1 MIINEEELK
10 RGVSGIMR
18 VKNDAEFIKASVES
32 CIDALDELIIVY
44 NDCSDNSPQVIEEMH
59 SKYPDKIKVYEYKH
73 KVYSINLTKEEYEY
87 AKSLPDDSPHL
98 LCNYYNFALSKV
110 TYRHAMKIDADQIYF
125 TEKLKKTCDIF
136 RCDYSIDVKSKII
149 GFIICLIYRVINKLS
164 CMFNLYVPIY
174 NREMKNLYK
183 HYTDYVLY
191 KAYKDEALLSL
202 SGLNIIKQNGE
213 IYVPLG
219 KTDNDINIL
228 PPYNGVGDHLIFKV
242 SNKTYYTTY
251 DSPYYSSLRSDKY
264 TYIEKFIH
272 QNLPVLP
279 AGIFWYHVNGMRKGI
294 REKILSK
301 KEKCPNCFI
310 NINGFVCANYN
321 KELQEYVNCTI
332 APYPMQMLFQWNH
345 CNDNANLI
353 TYKYLITDL

>member
-1 MIINEEELK
+1 MKINEEELK

-18 VKNDAEFIKASVES
+18 VKNDADFIKASVES

-44 NDCSDNSPQVIEEMH
+44 NDCSDNSPQVIEEMRL
-59 SKYPDKIKVYEYKH
+59 KYPYKIKVYEYKH
-73 KVYSINLTKEEYEY
+73 KVYSINLTKDEYEY
-87 AKSLPDDSPHL
+87 AKSLPNNSPHL

-125 TEKLKKTCDIF
+125 TEKLKKTCDIY
-136 RCDYSIDVKSKII
+136 RYDYTIDIKTKILGI
-149 GFIICLIYRVINKLS
+149 IICFLYRLINKIS
-164 CMFNLYVPIY
+164 YKFNFYMPIF
-174 NREMKNLYK
+174 NKKMKNLYK
-183 HYTDYVLY
+183 YYTDYVLY
-191 KAYKDEALLSL
+191 IAHKDEVLLSL
-202 SGLNIIKQNGE
+202 SGLNIIKQNEE

-219 KTDNDINIL
+219 KKDNDINIL

-242 SNKTYYTTY
+242 SNKTYYTIY

-272 QNLPVLP
+272 QKRPVLP
-279 AGIFWYHVNGMRKGI
+279 VGVFWYHVNGMRKGI
-294 REKILSK
+294 REKILSM
-301 KEKCPNCFI
+301 KEKYPSCFV
-310 NINGFVCANYN
+310 NIDDFVYANYN
-321 KELQEYVNCTI
+321 KELSKQIDSTL

-353 TYKYLITDL
+353 THKYLITDL